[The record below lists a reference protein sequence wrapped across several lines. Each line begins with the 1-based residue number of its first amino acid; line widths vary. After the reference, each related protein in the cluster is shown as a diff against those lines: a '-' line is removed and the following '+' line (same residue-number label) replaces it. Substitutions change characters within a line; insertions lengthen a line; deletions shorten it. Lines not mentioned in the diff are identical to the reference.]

1 MVEVDKQ
8 VVAQYYIECELDNI
22 ITGEN
27 IQLRKDIYSTN
38 IPRLIEALSFTYR
51 MNGVFDYVESDRYR
65 WEERVVKPEHIKLTG
80 MGEGLTEIIYSKEV
94 ERNPLKFVDYIK
106 NHTEDR
112 FDELQ
117 FRPVPQNRQI
127 LILRENG
134 DVLEMLDGSHRFL
147 SMIMSGIESMK
158 AYVGI
163 ATNENA
169 KSMIGDAVF
178 LRLRKIWQRTD
189 DPQFR
194 TSIEITVAGM
204 IKSTSNGEQ
213 SVDAYWVR
221 MAPNEEVR
229 TAGQRILQKLKRD
242 DEAK

>member
-51 MNGVFDYVESDRYR
+51 TNGVFDYVESDRYR
-65 WEERVVKPEHIKLTG
+65 WEERVVKPDHIKLTG
-80 MGEGLTEIIYSKEV
+80 MGEGLTEIIYSEKV
-94 ERNPLKFVDYIK
+94 QRNPLKFVEYIGSHK
-106 NHTEDR
+106 
-112 FDELQ
+112 DELFNELQ
-117 FRPVPQNRQI
+117 PKPVPQDRQTII
-127 LILRENG
+127 LKNDGEA
-134 DVLEMLDGSHRFL
+134 LEMLDGSHRFL
-147 SMIMSGIESMK
+147 SMIMGGAESVK

-163 ATNENA
+163 VANEKA
-169 KSMIGDAVF
+169 KPMIGDAVF
-178 LRLRKIWQRTD
+178 VRLRKLWQQTD
-189 DPQFR
+189 DRQFR

-204 IKSTSNGEQ
+204 IESTSNGKQ
-213 SVDAYWVR
+213 SVHAYWVR

-229 TAGQRILQKLKRD
+229 TAGQRILQKLKQD
-242 DEAK
+242 NEAK